1 MSYSPVSVAALG
13 AILAADIN
21 QLQENL
27 SHCVRGETAQNIKVA
42 AGTASVTMP
51 GGGGT
56 NTASDSITFA
66 SDSGLG
72 DPGFASAPYILIQLT
87 SRSTGDPNIHV
98 VATNKTSSGFL
109 VSIESDDGSDTNTYG
124 FDWIAIGVE

>member
-1 MSYSPVSVAALG
+1 MSYNDVSVSALG

-21 QLQENL
+21 QLQENI
-27 SHCVRGETAQNIKVA
+27 SHCVRGETSQNIKIAV
-42 AGTASVTMP
+42 GTASVTMP

-66 SDSGLG
+66 SDSAFG
-72 DPGFASAPYILIQLT
+72 DPGFAAAPYIFIQLT

-98 VATNKTSSGFL
+98 VATNKSSTGFL
-109 VSIESDDGSDTNTYG
+109 VSVESDDGADNNTYG
-124 FDWIAIGVE
+124 FDWLAIGIE